1 MNNKDEGVGRHKR
14 NKAEGVGRR
23 GMYEDGD
30 ADDCLD
36 TKGMS
41 ETTLTTSSSQEAGNM
56 RTDYLQTETEGVKN
70 HGFLQAETEGAK
82 HKAGTKQIVILKTEA
97 KGVKNANIPAKPK

>member
-1 MNNKDEGVGRHKR
+1 MGRHER

-23 GMYEDGD
+23 GMCKDGD
-30 ADDCLD
+30 ADDCLV

-41 ETTLTTSSSQEAGNM
+41 ETTQTTSSGQEAGNIQ
-56 RTDYLQTETEGVKN
+56 TDYLQTETEGAKN

-82 HKAGTKQIVILKTEA
+82 YKAGTKHIVILKTEA
-97 KGVKNANIPAKPK
+97 EGVKNANIPAKPK